1 MVTYSPAPLLT
12 GSPASPPALAQ
23 CGCGAY
29 ERRMTAQDGV
39 LRGRV
44 AVVTGSS
51 RGLGFAM
58 ARVLGHAGAT
68 VLLASRS
75 DDDVAA
81 AVERLRAD
89 GITASGRRCDT
100 GELADVEVLR
110 DEALRL
116 GTLDIWVNNA
126 GTSGVFGPTA
136 STPVDD
142 FTRVVRTNILG
153 TFHGSRVALPV
164 FLDQGHGDLVNVYGQ
179 GDQGPVALQ
188 NAYASS
194 KRWVRQFTETLRL
207 ETRSTGVR
215 VHGMNPGLV
224 TTDMLGHITSQP
236 GYEHGLGALQI
247 VVGLWGQ
254 GPDAAARPLLDL
266 VTSDTAAFRYLT
278 KRTMVTRGVRNVLAG
293 RLRRANRMP
302 LDITVLA
309 DHSMEDPGIK
319 DHHME

>member
-1 MVTYSPAPLLT
+1 MDSQ
-12 GSPASPPALAQ
+12 G
-23 CGCGAY
+23 
-29 ERRMTAQDGV
+29 DV

-44 AVVTGSS
+44 AVVTGST

-58 ARVLGHAGAT
+58 AGLLGHQGAT
-68 VLLASRS
+68 VVLASRS
-75 DDDVAA
+75 DVDVAA
-81 AVERLRAD
+81 AVERLHAE
-89 GITASGRRCDT
+89 GIAASGRRCDT
-100 GELADVEVLR
+100 GELADVEALR
-110 DEALRL
+110 DEALSR

-153 TFHGSRVALPV
+153 TFHGARVALPV
-164 FLDQGHGDLVNVYGQ
+164 FLGQGHGDLVNVYGQ

-207 ETRSTGVR
+207 ETKGTAVR

-224 TTDMLGHITSQP
+224 VTDMLGHVTSQP
-236 GYEHGLGALQI
+236 GYEHRLGGLQV

-254 GPDAAARPLLDL
+254 TPDDAARPLLDL
-266 VTSDTAAFRYLT
+266 VTSDAAQFRYLT
-278 KRTMVTRGVRNVLAG
+278 KTTMVSRGVRNLLAG

-302 LDITVLA
+302 LDVTVL
-309 DHSMEDPGIK
+309 DPDRQG
-319 DHHME
+319 